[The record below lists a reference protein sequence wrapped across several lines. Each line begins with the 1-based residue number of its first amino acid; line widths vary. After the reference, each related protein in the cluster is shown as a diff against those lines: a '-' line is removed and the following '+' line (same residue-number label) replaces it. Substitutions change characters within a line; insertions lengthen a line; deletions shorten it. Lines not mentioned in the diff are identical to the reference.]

1 MLSRSL
7 QFVESRRILSYAFLF
22 LFLAFNATAAST
34 SLIHVDG
41 AFQNPNFNRLYEEAL
56 REKSNGNFQHAISL
70 LTDCLRPSNGERRVD
85 CLINLAI
92 LYWNTG
98 NIKESH
104 KFNSE
109 AVELSNK
116 LGLTAGERFA
126 TPAIKIINLYQ
137 EGKADR
143 LNGEYE
149 KSIQRFE
156 EAISTARSIKS
167 PEYELKCLRL
177 MSATYWEL
185 NDFGQFYSLNSK
197 ALELAHT
204 LKHSKEIGRCLNNI
218 GAYYGK
224 YDNYSA
230 ALSSYEKAL
239 TIAKNEGDTEDIA
252 VALLNIG
259 GIWSDI
265 GDYDKSLVYLKQAF
279 EIDKR
284 APDQSSLAKDLNN
297 IGIAFRLKSLASEN
311 KKDFREAEANFQK
324 ALAIA
329 RSIDDRALLT
339 EVMNNLGSVY
349 ADQAQFSNALDYF
362 KSAATISE
370 EDNDLSLSAM
380 VYNNIG
386 IAYSNLGAYED
397 ANRYYEKALS
407 LAALYKS
414 GTFIWETF
422 YELGNAHKKKNDL
435 PGALENYK
443 NAIDSIEGVRAKITL
458 EDLKAS
464 YLGTDKR
471 IEVYQNLIDLLVT
484 LHAKDPGKG
493 YDREAFNYLER
504 GKARAFLDSLEVADV
519 DISQGINPVL
529 ANREKEAMR
538 GLSKGYNKLLSAEA
552 SPEDK
557 KIVSEQIKS
566 LEDQIESLRREIR
579 ISSPA
584 YADLKYPEVITYD
597 QVRKELLTSK
607 AAFFAYSLGKEASYA
622 FAVSRKGLRI
632 FKLPPRSVLQ
642 QQVIA
647 YRKAISDRQNK
658 DFRLGLELYQE
669 LVSPGLA
676 PGIEKIVIIPDDI
689 LNLLPFETLLT
700 SREPRSWLVREYE
713 IGYVPSLSSLRVLTQ
728 RHKNGSRPRKDL
740 LALGDASY
748 GMSSDGKVNIPD
760 LDILYGSG
768 SSTGIT
774 LSPLKYSA
782 MEIQSISRLFPP
794 GKVTL
799 LEKQEA
805 TERWLK
811 SNPLADYKIIHFATH
826 SLIDDKKPA
835 RSAILL
841 SFTKD
846 QAGEGLLQ
854 TRDIYNFKLNADL
867 VTLSACQTGLG
878 QFIRGEGIEG
888 LSRAFFYAG
897 SSSVLMSLWAVNDQ
911 ATSLLMERFY
921 RHLRGSTSLT
931 GALRDAKLEMI
942 QSQALSHPFYW
953 AGFVVNGKTDSKVF
967 PGRNLGFLLAASLG
981 ICMVVVVAVV
991 SHRRKKV

>member
-7 QFVESRRILSYAFLF
+7 QSIESRRILSFAFLF
-22 LFLAFNATAAST
+22 LFLAFNAIAGSASL
-34 SLIHVDG
+34 SCMDG
-41 AFQNPNFNRLYEEAL
+41 ASQNPNFNRLYEEAL
-56 REKSNGNFQHAISL
+56 QEKGNGNFQHAISL
-70 LTDCLRPSNGERRVD
+70 LTDCLPPGNGERRVA

-116 LGLTAGERFA
+116 LGMTAGEQYTTA
-126 TPAIKIINLYQ
+126 AIKIIDLYQ

-143 LNGEYE
+143 LNGEFE
-149 KSIQRFE
+149 KSIRRFK
-156 EAISTARSIKS
+156 EAISIAQSIKS
-167 PEYELKCLRL
+167 LEYELKCLRL

-185 NDFGQFYSLNSK
+185 NDFSQFYSLNNR

-239 TIAKNEGDTEDIA
+239 TIAKNERDTEDIA

-265 GDYDKSLVYLKQAF
+265 GDFEKSLVYLKQAL

-311 KKDFREAEANFQK
+311 KKDFHEAEVNFQQ
-324 ALAIA
+324 ALALA
-329 RSIDDRALLT
+329 KTVNDRPLSALIL
-339 EVMNNLGSVY
+339 NNLGSVFE
-349 ADQAQFSNALDYF
+349 DQGQFSNALEYF
-362 KSAATISE
+362 KSAAVIGE
-370 EDNDLSLSAM
+370 EDQDLSCLAM

-397 ANRYYEKALS
+397 ANRYYEKALD

-422 YELGNAHKKKNDL
+422 YELGNTHKKRNDL
-435 PGALENYK
+435 LGALENYK
-443 NAIDSIEGVRAKITL
+443 NAIYSIEGIRAKLTL

-471 IEVYQNLIDLLVT
+471 IDVYQNLIALLVM
-484 LHAKDPGKG
+484 LHEKDSRKG
-493 YDREAFNYLER
+493 YDQEAFNYLER

-519 DISQGINPVL
+519 DVSQGINPIL
-529 ANREKEAMR
+529 ANREKETMR
-538 GLSKGYNKLLSAEA
+538 ALAKAYNKLLSADA

-557 KIVSEQIKS
+557 GKISEQIKT

-584 YADLKYPEVITYD
+584 YADLKYPQVITYD
-597 QVRKELLTSK
+597 QVRKELPTFRT
-607 AAFFAYSLGKEASYA
+607 AYFAYSLGKEMSYA
-622 FAVSRKGLRI
+622 FVVSRKGLKI
-632 FKLPPRSVLQ
+632 FSIPPRTIIQ
-642 QQVIA
+642 QKVIA
-647 YRKAISDRQNK
+647 YRKAISDRQNN
-658 DFRLGLELYQE
+658 DFRLGQELFQE
-669 LVSPGLA
+669 LVSPGME
-676 PGIEKIVIIPDDI
+676 PGIEKIVFVPDDI

-700 SREPRSWLVREYE
+700 SRKPGSWLVRDYE
-713 IGYVPSLSSLRVLTQ
+713 VGYVPSLSSLRVLTQ
-728 RHKNGSRPRKDL
+728 RHRNGSRPHKDL
-740 LALGDASY
+740 LAVGNATY
-748 GMSSDGKVNIPD
+748 GMSPDGNIKIPD
-760 LDILYGSG
+760 LDILCGSG
-768 SSTGIT
+768 TAADMIF
-774 LSPLKYSA
+774 SPLRYSGV
-782 MEIQSISRLFPP
+782 EIQNIARLFPP
-794 GKVTL
+794 DKVTL

-805 TERWLK
+805 TERRLK
-811 SNPLADYKIIHFATH
+811 SNPLTDYRIIHFATH

-841 SFTKD
+841 SFNKD

-854 TRDIYNFKLNADL
+854 TRDIYNLKLNADL

-921 RHLRGSTSLT
+921 RHLRGSTSLM

-942 QSQALSHPFYW
+942 QSESLSHPFYW
-953 AGFVVNGKTDSKVF
+953 AGFVVNGKTDSRVF
-967 PGRNLGFLLAASLG
+967 PGHNLGLLLAASLG
-981 ICMVVVVAVV
+981 ICMAVVVAIVT
-991 SHRRKKV
+991 HRRKKP

>member
-1 MLSRSL
+1 MRK
-7 QFVESRRILSYAFLF
+7 
-22 LFLAFNATAAST
+22 
-34 SLIHVDG
+34 DG
-41 AFQNPNFNRLYEEAL
+41 ASQNPNFDRLYEEAL
-56 REKSNGNFQHAISL
+56 REKSNGNFQHAVSL
-70 LTDCLRPSNGERRVD
+70 LIDCLSLSNGENKVG

-92 LYWNTG
+92 LYWNVG

-104 KFNSE
+104 NFNSE
-109 AVELSNK
+109 GAELSNK
-116 LGLTAGERFA
+116 LGLTTDGQFA
-126 TPAIKIINLYQ
+126 TAAMKIINFYQ

-143 LNGEYE
+143 LNGEFGE
-149 KSIQRFE
+149 SIQRFK
-156 EAISTARSIKS
+156 EAISIARSIKS
-167 PEYELKCLRL
+167 PEYELKCLRM

-185 NDFGQFYSLNSK
+185 NDFGQFYSLNNK
-197 ALELAHT
+197 ALELAQT

-218 GAYYGK
+218 GAYYIK

-239 TIAKNEGDTEDIA
+239 TIAKNVEDTEDIA

-259 GIWSDI
+259 GTWSDI
-265 GDYDKSLVYLKQAF
+265 GDYEKSLGYLKQAY

-284 APDQSSLAKDLNN
+284 ALDQSSLAKDLNN
-297 IGIAFRLKSLASEN
+297 IGIALRQKSLASEN
-311 KKDFREAEANFQK
+311 TKDIHEAEVNFQR
-324 ALAIA
+324 ALALA
-329 RSIDDRALLT
+329 KVADDRPLSAIIL
-339 EVMNNLGSVY
+339 NNLGSVFE
-349 ADQAQFSNALDYF
+349 DQGQFSNALDYF
-362 KSAATISE
+362 KSAATIAE

-397 ANRYYEKALS
+397 ANKYYGKALN
-407 LAALYKS
+407 LAALHKN

-422 YELGNAHKKKNDL
+422 YELGNTHKKENDFR
-435 PGALENYK
+435 GALENYK
-443 NAIDSIEGVRAKITL
+443 NAIYSIEGIRAKLTL

-471 IEVYQNLIDLLVT
+471 IEVYQNLIGLLVT
-484 LHAKDPGKG
+484 LHAKDHSKG

-519 DISQGINPVL
+519 DISQGINPAL

-538 GLSKGYNKLLSAEA
+538 DLAKAYNKLLSTNA

-557 KIVSEQIKS
+557 AKISEEIKA
-566 LEDQIESLRREIR
+566 LEDRIESLKREIR
-579 ISSPA
+579 TSSPV

-597 QVRKELLTSK
+597 QVRKELPTSRT
-607 AAFFAYSLGKEASYA
+607 AYFAYSLGKEASYA
-622 FAVSRKGLRI
+622 FVVSREGLKI
-632 FKLPPRSVLQ
+632 FSLPSRKIIQ
-642 QQVIA
+642 QKVIA

-658 DFRLGLELYQE
+658 DFHLGLELYQE
-669 LVSPGLA
+669 LVSQGME
-676 PGIEKIVIIPDDI
+676 PGIKKIVFIPDDI

-700 SREPRSWLVREYE
+700 SQQPRSWLVRDYE
-713 IGYVPSLSSLRVLTQ
+713 IGYVPSLSSLRVLMQ
-728 RHKNGSRPRKDL
+728 RHKNGSRPSKDL
-740 LALGDASY
+740 LAVGDATY
-748 GMSSDGKVNIPD
+748 GTSPDGKINIPD

-768 SSTGIT
+768 SATGMT

-782 MEIQSISRLFPP
+782 VEIQNISRLFPA
-794 GKVTL
+794 GKVTI
-799 LEKQEA
+799 LEKRQA

-811 SNPLADYKIIHFATH
+811 SNPLTDYRIIHFATH

-841 SFTKD
+841 SFNQD
-846 QAGEGLLQ
+846 QVGEGLLQ
-854 TRDIYNFKLNADL
+854 TRDIYNLKLNADL

-897 SSSVLMSLWAVNDQ
+897 SSSVLMSLWAVNDE

-921 RHLRGSTSLT
+921 RHLRKSTSLM

-942 QSQALSHPFYW
+942 QSEALSHPFYW
-953 AGFVVNGKTDSKVF
+953 AGFVVNGKTDSEVF

-981 ICMVVVVAVV
+981 ICMAVVVVVV
-991 SHRRKKV
+991 THRRKKP